1 LARRAMSL
9 LDLIAWVS
17 RWRGA
22 LEGARIDNVYN
33 LKEGEGVVVKVK
45 GVGVQGEIVAEAGR
59 RLHFT
64 RRDLKARE
72 QVPRGL
78 AALARKHLRGA
89 KITGVGMLGSDRVA
103 YIEAST
109 GHRLYVELVPRG
121 VVALVS
127 PEGLIL
133 GATRHEDFR
142 DRSVRPRREYKPPP
156 LSGVDPFSLDA
167 ARLAELA
174 ASGRDLVRGLIRGA
188 KVPAEAAEEAI
199 HRCGLR
205 KDLKPGEVPAGG
217 YECIAEKLRE
227 IHGESLE
234 GRGFLALEAGEADP
248 FRPTRFE
255 RVREYSVI
263 DEALDDLFA
272 SGVAGEAGEAEDPE
286 LARLKASMEEARRL
300 AEEYRRRAGELRRAA
315 EALAAMYHE
324 AEEALRLAADGVVR
338 RPVVEVGRGEAVLE
352 VDGVRV
358 NVKLGLTL
366 DRVIVDLYRRVGELE
381 AKARRAEA
389 AAEEVVKRLGEL
401 RLKSMARR
409 FQALARLRRR
419 HWFERYHWTVTRSG
433 FLAVGGRDAG
443 QNESVVKR
451 YLGPRDIF
459 MHADIHGAPAVVL
472 KVGGA
477 EPGEGD
483 LYDAAVIAAAYSR
496 AWKAGLGS
504 VSVYWVWGEQVSK
517 SAPAGEYIAR
527 GGFMVYGRRNYI
539 GPVRLELA
547 LGVALDEEGAPLVLA
562 GSEEVVRRY
571 SIAYAILAP
580 GDTSLTEA
588 PGEVKK
594 ALAAKAQGDEARAAV
609 LGVPDEEVEKRLPGR
624 IRILRAA
631 KGEGLPFKPPAPGGE
646 G

>member
-1 LARRAMSL
+1 MARRAMNL
-9 LDLIAWVS
+9 LDLMAWVS
-17 RWRGA
+17 RWREP

-33 LKEGEGVVVKVK
+33 LKEGEGLVVKVK

-78 AALARKHLRGA
+78 AALARKHLRGSR
-89 KITGVGMLGSDRVA
+89 ISSVGFLEYDRVA
-103 YIEAST
+103 YVETAT
-109 GHRLYVELVPRG
+109 GYRLYVELVPRG

-127 PEGLIL
+127 PDGVIL
-133 GATRHEDFR
+133 GASRHEDFR

-156 LSGVDPFSLDA
+156 LSTVNPFRLSPE
-167 ARLAELA
+167 RLAELA
-174 ASGRDLVRGLIRGA
+174 AAGRDLVRGLIRGA

-205 KDLKPGEVPAGG
+205 KDLKPGEVDGGG
-217 YECIAEKLRE
+217 YRCLAEKLGE
-227 IHGESLE
+227 ILEESLE
-234 GRGFLALEAGEADP
+234 GRGYLALDAGEADP
-248 FRPTRFE
+248 FRPRRFE
-255 RVREYSVI
+255 KIREYEVL

-272 SGVAGEAGEAEDPE
+272 SGVAGEAGEGEDPE

-300 AEEYRRRAGELRRAA
+300 AEEYRRRAEELRRAA
-315 EALAAMYHE
+315 E
-324 AEEALRLAADGVVR
+324 RLAAAYHEVSQALVAASRGEAVP
-338 RPVVEVGRGEAVLE
+338 PVVEVSRGEAVLE
-352 VDGVRV
+352 VDGVKVR
-358 NVKLGLTL
+358 VKLGQSL
-366 DRVIVDLYRRVGELE
+366 DKVIVDLYRRVGELE

-401 RLKSMARR
+401 RLRSMARR

-419 HWFERYHWTVTRSG
+419 YWFEKYHWTVTRSG

-472 KVGGA
+472 KVSGV

-483 LYDAAVIAAAYSR
+483 LLDAAVIAAAYSK

-527 GGFMVYGRRNYI
+527 GGFMVYGRRNYL
-539 GPVRLELA
+539 GPIRLELA
-547 LGVALDEEGAPLVLA
+547 LGVALDEEGAPLVVA
-562 GSEEVVRRY
+562 GSEEVVKRY
-571 SIAYAILAP
+571 SLAYAIIAP
-580 GDTSLTEA
+580 GDVSVTEA
-588 PGEVKK
+588 PGELKK
-594 ALAAKAQGDEARAAV
+594 ILSARAPGEEAKAAV
-609 LGVPDEEVEKRLPGR
+609 LGVPEEEIEKRLPGR
-624 IRILRAA
+624 IRVLRSF
-631 KGEGLPFKPPAPGGE
+631 KGEGLPFKPPTQGGE
-646 G
+646 S

>member
-1 LARRAMSL
+1 MSL
-9 LDLIAWVS
+9 LDLIAWVH

-22 LEGARIDNVYN
+22 LEGARVDNVYN
-33 LKEGEGVVVKVK
+33 LKDGEGLVVKVK
-45 GVGVQGEIVAEAGR
+45 GPGVQGEIVAEAGR

-89 KITGVGMLGSDRVA
+89 RISGVGFLEYDRVA
-103 YIEAST
+103 YLEAST

-127 PEGLIL
+127 PEGVIL
-133 GATRHEDFR
+133 GASRYEDFR
-142 DRSVRPRREYKPPP
+142 DRSVRPRREYRPPP
-156 LSGVDPFSLDA
+156 LSTLNPFQLEPE
-167 ARLAELA
+167 RLAELA
-174 ASGRDLVRGLIRGA
+174 SSGKDLVRGLIRGA
-188 KVPAEAAEEAI
+188 KVPAEAAEEAL

-205 KDLKPGEVPAGG
+205 KDLKPGEAGREA
-217 YECIAEKLRE
+217 YECIAGRLRE
-227 IHGESLE
+227 ILEESLE
-234 GRGFLALEAGEADP
+234 GRGYLALDAGEADP
-248 FRPTRFE
+248 FRPRRFE
-255 RVREYSVI
+255 RVREYEAL
-263 DEALDDLFA
+263 DDALDDLFA
-272 SGVAGEAGEAEDPE
+272 AGLQGGEAGGEDPE
-286 LARLKASMEEARRL
+286 LARLRASMEEARRL
-300 AEEYRRRAGELRRAA
+300 AEEYRREAEALRRAA
-315 EALAAMYHE
+315 ERLAAMYHE
-324 AEEALRLAADGVVR
+324 AEEALRLAARGVVKP
-338 RPVVEVGRGEAVLE
+338 PVVEVRGGEAVLE

-358 NVKLGLTL
+358 RARLGQGL
-366 DRVIVDLYRRVGELE
+366 DKVIVEIYRRVGELE

-401 RLKSMARR
+401 RLRSMARR

-472 KVGGA
+472 KVGGV

-483 LYDAAVIAAAYSR
+483 LLDAAVIAAAYSK

-517 SAPAGEYIAR
+517 AAPAGEYLAK
-527 GGFMVYGRRNYI
+527 GGFMVYGRRNYL
-539 GPVRLELA
+539 GPIRLELA
-547 LGVALDEEGAPLVLA
+547 LGVALDEEGAPLVVA

-571 SIAYAILAP
+571 SLAYAILAP
-580 GDTSLTEA
+580 GDTSVAEA
-588 PGEVKK
+588 PGLIKRV
-594 ALAAKAQGDEARAAV
+594 LAERAPGEEAKAAV
-609 LGVPDEEVEKRLPGR
+609 MGVPEEEVEQRLPGR
-624 IRILRAA
+624 VRVLRAS
-631 KGEGLPFKPPAPGGE
+631 KGEGRPFKPPSVGGE
-646 G
+646 P